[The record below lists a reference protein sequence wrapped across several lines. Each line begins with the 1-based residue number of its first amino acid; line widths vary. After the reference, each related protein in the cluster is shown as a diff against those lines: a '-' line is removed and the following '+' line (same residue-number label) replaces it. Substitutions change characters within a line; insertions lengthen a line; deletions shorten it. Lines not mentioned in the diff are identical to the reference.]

1 MTEPRVIIVTGLSGA
16 GRSQAA
22 NVLEDMGYFVVDNL
36 PPSLIV
42 DVVDRIGTAE
52 GKRSEVATVVDTRG
66 GVTAEQLEDALA
78 GLEERGV
85 HTTILYLDADDAALS
100 RRFEETRRTHPVS
113 EGTLAQ
119 KIAFERAAF
128 EDIRGMADVIIDTSD
143 LTVHDLRRRVEAT
156 FGDEDDVR
164 RMRINVVS
172 FGFKRG
178 VPRVVDVMFD
188 VRFLPN
194 PHWDPILRPQTGLD
208 EPVRSYVLGD
218 DDTQAFLNHL
228 EHMLG
233 FLVPRYRSEGKSYLT
248 IGIGC
253 TGGRHRSVAIAE
265 EIARRLAPTSEVD
278 VTVAHRDLPDRP
290 VS

>member
-52 GKRSEVATVVDTRG
+52 GTRSRVATVVDTRG

-78 GLEERGV
+78 RLGERGV
-85 HTTILYLDADDAALS
+85 QTTILYLDADDAALS
-100 RRFEETRRTHPVS
+100 RRFEETRRTHPVA

-119 KIAFERAAF
+119 KIAIERASF
-128 EDIRGMADVIIDTSD
+128 EDIRGMAHVIIDTSD

-156 FGDEDDVR
+156 FGDEGDAQ

-194 PHWDPILRPQTGLD
+194 PHWDPKLRPQTGLD
-208 EPVRSYVLGD
+208 EPVRHYVLED
-218 DDTQAFLNHL
+218 DDTQAFFEHL
-228 EHMLG
+228 EAMLE

-265 EIARRLAPTSEVD
+265 EIARRLAPASTVD

>member
-22 NVLEDMGYFVVDNL
+22 NALEDMGYFVVDNL

-52 GKRSEVATVVDTRG
+52 GARSKVATVVDTRG
-66 GVTAEQLEDALA
+66 GVTAEQLESAMA
-78 GLEERGV
+78 GLGDRGV

-100 RRFEETRRTHPVS
+100 RRFEETRRTHPVT

-119 KIAFERAAF
+119 KIALERSAF

-156 FGDEDDVR
+156 VGNGDDAK

-194 PHWDPILRPQTGLD
+194 PHWDLKLRPQTGLD
-208 EPVRSYVLGD
+208 QPVRTYVLD
-218 DDTQAFLNHL
+218 DTDTQAFLSHVEN
-228 EHMLG
+228 MLD

-265 EIARRLAPTSEVD
+265 ELGRRLSTGADVD
-278 VTVAHRDLPDRP
+278 VTTAHRDLPDRP

>member
-1 MTEPRVIIVTGLSGA
+1 MAEPRVIIVTGLSGA

-52 GKRSEVATVVDTRG
+52 GARGKVATVVDTRG
-66 GVTAEQLEDALA
+66 GVTAGQLEEALA
-78 GLEERGV
+78 ALDRRGIT
-85 HTTILYLDADDAALS
+85 TTILYLDADDAALS
-100 RRFEETRRTHPVS
+100 RRFEETRRTHPVA
-113 EGTLAQ
+113 EGTLAE
-119 KIAFERAAF
+119 KIANERGAF

-156 FGDEDDVR
+156 FGDETDAQ

-194 PHWDPILRPQTGLD
+194 PHWDPKLRPQSGLD
-208 EPVRSYVLGD
+208 ELVRTFVLDNG
-218 DDTQAFLNHL
+218 DTQAFMSHL
-228 EHMLG
+228 EEMLD
-233 FLVPRYRSEGKSYLT
+233 FLVPRYRNEGKSYLT

-265 EIARRLAPTSEVD
+265 ELGRRLGSGADLD
-278 VTVAHRDLPDRP
+278 VAVAHRDLPDRP

>member
-22 NVLEDMGYFVVDNL
+22 NALEDMGYFVVDNL

-42 DVVDRIGTAE
+42 DVVDRIGTAD
-52 GKRSEVATVVDTRG
+52 GARSRVATVVDTRG
-66 GVTAEQLEDALA
+66 GVTADQLEEALA
-78 GLEERGV
+78 GLSDRSV
-85 HTTILYLDADDAALS
+85 LATILYLDADDAALS
-100 RRFEETRRTHPVS
+100 RRFEETRRTHPVT
-113 EGTLAQ
+113 EGTLAE
-119 KIAFERAAF
+119 KIAIERAAF

-143 LTVHDLRRRVEAT
+143 LTVHDLRRRVEAA
-156 FGDEDDVR
+156 FGDEADAQ

-194 PHWDPILRPQTGLD
+194 PHWDPKLRPQTGLD
-208 EPVRSYVLGD
+208 DPVRTYVLD
-218 DDTQAFLNHL
+218 DADTQAFLAQL
-228 EHMLG
+228 EGMLE

-265 EIARRLAPTSEVD
+265 ELGRRLSPGSEVD